1 MIGRAME
8 VIRDRLPEFHER
20 LEQLRQQNPKRFRDT
35 MRRVLPVFQEYID
48 LRDSNPELAE
58 TIIEEFRIEQRLKQL
73 SHQYEAAQENPEE
86 REEIERELERLVHE
100 QLELRFRRQEFRLE
114 EFERRLQRQQERLE
128 QQRVKLHE
136 EMERLGELAAQRLE
150 EIKAG
155 KLGDKLRR
163 RGPRP
168 PGPDDELDRRP
179 PRGPRG
185 PRGPRADRRSSRRY
199 RYDSASQRPTWCW
212 EGARRRQTDDLD
224 AGAIV
229 RQ

>member
-1 MIGRAME
+1 
-8 VIRDRLPEFHER
+8 
-20 LEQLRQQNPKRFRDT
+20 
-35 MRRVLPVFQEYID
+35 MRYVLPVFQEYID

-58 TIIEEFRIEQRLKQL
+58 TIIEEFRIEERLKQL
-73 SHQYEAAQENPEE
+73 SYQYGAAQENPEE
-86 REEIERELERLVHE
+86 RAEIEGELERLVHE

-114 EFERRLQRQQERLE
+114 EFERRLHRQQERLE

-136 EMERLGELAAQRLE
+136 EMERRGELAAQRLE

-155 KLGDKLRR
+155 KLGDRLRR

-185 PRGPRADRRSSRRY
+185 PRADRRSPRRY
-199 RYDSASQRPTWCW
+199 RRDFAPQHPTWNG
-212 EGARRRQTDDLD
+212 EDARICQTDDLG
-224 AGAIV
+224 AGP
-229 RQ
+229 RLKQ